1 MYIGRFAAQGSGE
14 IASIKKRTRLLKGD
28 RLHLFTEVMA
38 APPSIK
44 ISEEGLAKLREELS
58 SEEMRIGLA
67 RIQELLVSMKA
78 TEHNNEAAKKMLGLT
93 DEELEKIDDDI
104 DMDHGALYLK
114 IELTLKDQF
123 KMTDTKNL
131 NRVIR
136 LVSDPYCTVVYVC
149 VGLVHVQIY

>member
-1 MYIGRFAAQGSGE
+1 
-14 IASIKKRTRLLKGD
+14 
-28 RLHLFTEVMA
+28 MA
-38 APPSIK
+38 TPPSIK

-67 RIQELLVSMKA
+67 RIQELIVSMKA
-78 TEHNNEAAKKMLGLT
+78 TEHNKEAAKKMLGLT

-136 LVSDPYCTVVYVC
+136 LVSDQCVLSLAYYIQIMVWGCVLKLYPTVLKVSNVYRQFYFCVC
-149 VGLVHVQIY
+149 SWPNFNLEG

>member
-1 MYIGRFAAQGSGE
+1 MDRDFPQGATLAGRTKIAGRFSASGIE
-14 IASIKKRTRLLKGD
+14 TAKGD
-28 RLHLFTEVMA
+28 KLTYLPMA
-38 APPSIK
+38 TPSIK

-67 RIQELLVSMKA
+67 RIQELLISMKA

-136 LVSDPYCTVVYVC
+136 LVSDLCGHAC
-149 VGLVHVQIY
+149 

>member
-1 MYIGRFAAQGSGE
+1 
-14 IASIKKRTRLLKGD
+14 
-28 RLHLFTEVMA
+28 MA
-38 APPSIK
+38 TPSIK

-67 RIQELLVSMKA
+67 RIQELLISMKA
-78 TEHNNEAAKKMLGLT
+78 TEHNKEAAKKMLGLT

-136 LVSDPYCTVVYVC
+136 LVSDLCGCACWLKFNMAKPDY
-149 VGLVHVQIY
+149 GLMGEHLGGVS

>member
-1 MYIGRFAAQGSGE
+1 MFLSSLVTAMDDQDI
-14 IASIKKRTRLLKGD
+14 
-28 RLHLFTEVMA
+28 
-38 APPSIK
+38 PPNIK

-67 RIQELLVSMKA
+67 RIQELLVSMRA
-78 TEHNNEAAKKMLGLT
+78 TQHDKEEAKKMLGVT

-114 IELTLKDQF
+114 IELTLRDEF
-123 KMTDTKNL
+123 AMTDTKNL

-136 LVSDPYCTVVYVC
+136 QVSVC
-149 VGLVHVQIY
+149 VCLSAFLVCM

>member
-1 MYIGRFAAQGSGE
+1 
-14 IASIKKRTRLLKGD
+14 
-28 RLHLFTEVMA
+28 MA
-38 APPSIK
+38 TPTVK

-67 RIQELLVSMKA
+67 RIQELLLSMKA
-78 TEHNNEAAKKMLGLT
+78 TEHNNEEAKKMLGLT
-93 DEELEKIDDDI
+93 DDELAKLDDDI

-136 LVSDPYCTVVYVC
+136 LVSSACCIVC
-149 VGLVHVQIY
+149 QIMRGM

>member
-1 MYIGRFAAQGSGE
+1 MFLSAMDDKDI
-14 IASIKKRTRLLKGD
+14 
-28 RLHLFTEVMA
+28 
-38 APPSIK
+38 PNIK

-67 RIQELLVSMKA
+67 RIQELLLTMRA
-78 TEHNNEAAKKMLGLT
+78 TQHDKEEAKKMLGVT

-114 IELTLKDQF
+114 IELTLKDEF
-123 KMTDTKNL
+123 AMTDTKNL

-136 LVSDPYCTVVYVC
+136 QVGVC
-149 VGLVHVQIY
+149 VSLSALFICMYPLGANKLILDFGKSRHDIEHQGMGP

>member
-1 MYIGRFAAQGSGE
+1 MISKYKEEDKDCQKA
-14 IASIKKRTRLLKGD
+14 
-28 RLHLFTEVMA
+28 LHSLIFTVMA
-38 APPSIK
+38 TPNIK

-67 RIQELLVSMKA
+67 RIQELLLSMKA
-78 TEHNNEAAKKMLGLT
+78 TEHNNEEAKKMLGLT
-93 DEELEKIDDDI
+93 DEELAKLDDDI

-131 NRVIR
+131 NRVMR
-136 LVSDPYCTVVYVC
+136 LVSAVCGHSCYFNCTVNYTWTIGVC
-149 VGLVHVQIY
+149 S